1 MKMVYDFFAKASLE
15 DFNKENLEDKVR
27 EIWEKVYRKYKNK
40 PNELKKEFEREFM
53 DYIKSILDRYPLFLQ
68 SKLLRIYEGFEEDL
82 RNFAETL
89 KKEIKRKTY
98 KPEIPS
104 SKEVYKELI
113 LPEVKI
119 KLDEPLLIESSN
131 FSDSLPAY
139 AIQIQ
144 ITFKL
149 KKPYLSKDDD
159 NFYII
164 DNPIVK
170 DKVFKV
176 PMVRSTTWKGAL
188 RFAFKQICKDQKIE
202 IRLFGNEKGE
212 TENFRQGRLFFY
224 PTFFDRISL
233 DVITPLDRETR
244 TPARGPI
251 YFEVVPKNA
260 KGVFKVL
267 YYPFDL
273 IAKGDFDSIE
283 EEVEE
288 DLELLLKTIKKMFTE
303 TGFSAKK
310 TSGFGVAE
318 IENATITVGS
328 GLEPYKIKIKIK

>member
-1 MKMVYDFFAKASLE
+1 MVYDFFAKASLE

-176 PMVRSTTWKGAL
+176 PMVRSTT
-188 RFAFKQICKDQKIE
+188 
-202 IRLFGNEKGE
+202 
-212 TENFRQGRLFFY
+212 
-224 PTFFDRISL
+224 
-233 DVITPLDRETR
+233 
-244 TPARGPI
+244 
-251 YFEVVPKNA
+251 
-260 KGVFKVL
+260 
-267 YYPFDL
+267 
-273 IAKGDFDSIE
+273 
-283 EEVEE
+283 
-288 DLELLLKTIKKMFTE
+288 
-303 TGFSAKK
+303 
-310 TSGFGVAE
+310 
-318 IENATITVGS
+318 
-328 GLEPYKIKIKIK
+328 